1 MHFAVQK
8 DVLLKLLK
16 DVSGILP
23 VKATQT
29 ILTSILFEVFDN
41 KVFIKATDMEMYIET
56 NAPVIEYENGNVAIP
71 GKKLIELISK
81 LPSDLITFKTNS
93 ENTEVAITCKK
104 SKFSIIALNPSQ
116 FPQKKFNSE
125 KQGFFVPLN
134 TFVKGINQTSF
145 AITGSDMTS
154 VLSGLYISIKD
165 NVLEFAGTDASRI
178 TYKKNNLL
186 VSVENN
192 KIKQEDND
200 ANVMVLEKIPSLEVI
215 LPIKACMEVLRLF
228 AYKLLNK
235 DLSKAGSENLDGLE
249 EIKLTQDNEELTL
262 QTKDV
267 SFSTKLIAGRYP
279 AFKSVFPAKSK
290 YFCEV
295 NKDELLK
302 AVERVAVMSDETTS
316 FISMYLNNDTMNL
329 LARTKD
335 LGKANE
341 EVTIRYEG
349 EKYDLALKTP
359 FLVDVLKRLDCEKI
373 MIEINSEREPLI
385 IKPTNDEEYS
395 YLLMPVRLV
404 EQ

>member
-145 AITGSDMTS
+145 
-154 VLSGLYISIKD
+154 VEKD
-165 NVLEFAGTDASRI
+165 
-178 TYKKNNLL
+178 
-186 VSVENN
+186 
-192 KIKQEDND
+192 
-200 ANVMVLEKIPSLEVI
+200 
-215 LPIKACMEVLRLF
+215 
-228 AYKLLNK
+228 
-235 DLSKAGSENLDGLE
+235 
-249 EIKLTQDNEELTL
+249 
-262 QTKDV
+262 
-267 SFSTKLIAGRYP
+267 
-279 AFKSVFPAKSK
+279 
-290 YFCEV
+290 
-295 NKDELLK
+295 
-302 AVERVAVMSDETTS
+302 TS
-316 FISMYLNNDTMNL
+316 FVCS
-329 LARTKD
+329 
-335 LGKANE
+335 
-341 EVTIRYEG
+341 V
-349 EKYDLALKTP
+349 
-359 FLVDVLKRLDCEKI
+359 
-373 MIEINSEREPLI
+373 NSSL
-385 IKPTNDEEYS
+385 S
-395 YLLMPVRLV
+395 
-404 EQ
+404 